1 MYCATSLQ
9 SIYTG
14 NVPYSFFYGCK
25 INAEKLVIIIIK
37 KNTTMKNNINNKKKE
52 MLTKSNN
59 NSEKDHK
66 INE

>member
-9 SIYTG
+9 STLETFHIL
-14 NVPYSFFYGCK
+14 FFYGCK

-37 KNTTMKNNINNKKKE
+37 KNTTMKNNINNNKKE